1 MRVQFT
7 HCTGARFIEHWPC
20 IVIDANLKKASIEA
34 EAFFCRLFI
43 SSRWPAGA
51 GSNSERCTQPAQLR
65 QPNAIAN
72 LQPSVLQTMSAQ
84 FFADVLTFSPRRSAA
99 ESGAAERAAAVEC
112 HDDVP
117 VLRLE
122 KFNTPPKVDFGS
134 VTVGDA
140 KVCLLRVENITSEP
154 QHLEIDKPR
163 ICSFTLAFPRHALD
177 VIFCISSHSAC
188 LHALVPLTAHKS
200 SRTGFFSR
208 RHCV

>member
-1 MRVQFT
+1 
-7 HCTGARFIEHWPC
+7 
-20 IVIDANLKKASIEA
+20 
-34 EAFFCRLFI
+34 
-43 SSRWPAGA
+43 
-51 GSNSERCTQPAQLR
+51 
-65 QPNAIAN
+65 
-72 LQPSVLQTMSAQ
+72 MSAQ

-163 ICSFTLAFPRHALD
+163 ICSFTLAFPLLLWMPC
-177 VIFCISSHSAC
+177 CISSHSVC
-188 LHALVPLTAHKS
+188 LHALVPLTAHQSQPHWALHSKTLCLKS
-200 SRTGFFSR
+200 RPPAT
-208 RHCV
+208 CT